1 MEMRLIRKISKKSD
15 ASDFGKVEDFL
26 EEFGNHISAAVKA
39 LRNANTEMKMDK
51 SLSAEDAK
59 KFNNLLTMAKSDI
72 DVLNKHYE
80 ALKRQFVTK

>member
-59 KFNNLLTMAKSDI
+59 KFNNLLVMAKSDI
-72 DVLNKHYE
+72 DVLNKHYD